1 NDLTGT
7 LAGGGV
13 LQVTLDGR
21 VQLGNQGDTLVLVD
35 PKGVSI
41 DQVTYKADRVH
52 PGHTICFG
60 R

>member
-1 NDLTGT
+1 